1 MTMPQLLDDL
11 LLASPGR
18 ALALLAAGSAG
29 VLAAA
34 FFFQHALGYQPCI
47 LCIYQRW
54 PYAAVIALAVASLA
68 LQPRWKVGGVD
79 ALLAVCGL
87 ALLANAGIAAY
98 HVGVEQHW
106 WAGTAACG
114 GGGAAADSLD
124 ALRAQIMAAPVVRC
138 DEPAWTLFGVSM
150 AGYNVLLA
158 SAMAAYAFLAARKT
172 YLTQQD

>member
-1 MTMPQLLDDL
+1 MKTPPLLDDFL
-11 LLASPGR
+11 FASPGR

-34 FFFQHALGYQPCI
+34 FFFQHVLGYQPCI

-54 PYAAVIALAVASLA
+54 PYAAVIALALASLA
-68 LQPRWKVGGVD
+68 LPSRWRLGGFD

-106 WAGTAACG
+106 WAGTSACG
-114 GGGAAADSLD
+114 GGGTAADSLD

-150 AGYNVLLA
+150 AGYNIVLA
-158 SAMAAYAFLAARKT
+158 AAMAGYAFLAARRT
-172 YLTQQD
+172 YSAPQN

>member
-1 MTMPQLLDDL
+1 MTMSTSVNDFLFG
-11 LLASPGR
+11 SPAR

-34 FFFQHALGYQPCI
+34 FFFQHVLGYQPCI

-54 PYAAVIALAVASLA
+54 PYAAVIVFALAALSLRS
-68 LQPRWKVGGVD
+68 RWAVGGED
-79 ALLAVCGL
+79 ALLAACAL
-87 ALLANAGIAAY
+87 ALLANSGIAFY

-106 WAGTAACG
+106 WIGTAACG
-114 GGGAAADSLD
+114 GGGAADSME

-158 SAMAAYAFLAARKT
+158 AGMAGYAFLAARTT
-172 YLTQQD
+172 YLQRRI